1 MAAPKMTMALASL
14 LLSGAFAHQSQSAS
28 QSVVTV
34 ETQQLGT
41 TTSNGILLYSVNY
54 CTVFQTTECGVGFAT
69 ATNAVSVASESSAGY
84 SAPVD
89 SITQAVSSATSVVE
103 ASTVPGEPK
112 PTMVWSD
119 AATTVSQPT
128 ATVYSVTDS
137 ISSSAETNSVLAA
150 TGSEATSSGAPSASG
165 SVTASEQS
173 NATSILTHTSASGS
187 MTAPAAPDRTNAGV
201 VLEAFSGVAFGTVA
215 VVMALFM

>member
-14 LLSGAFAHQSQSAS
+14 LLSGAFAHDTQSAS
-28 QSVVTV
+28 QSIVTV
-34 ETQQLGT
+34 ETQQVGT
-41 TTSNGILLYSVNY
+41 TTSNGVLLYSMNY
-54 CTVFQTTECGVGFAT
+54 CTVFQTTECGPGLAT
-69 ATNAVSVASESSAGY
+69 ATGAVPVASESSAGY

-89 SITQAVSSATSVVE
+89 SITGAVSSATPVIG

-119 AATTVSQPT
+119 AATAVSQPS
-128 ATVYSVTDS
+128 ATVYSVTNS
-137 ISSSAETNSVLAA
+137 IGSSAETNSVLAA
-150 TGSEATSSGAPSASG
+150 TGSEAASSGAASVSS
-165 SVTASEQS
+165 SVTANEQS

-201 VLEAFSGVAFGTVA
+201 VLKAFSGVAFGTVA
-215 VVMALFM
+215 IVMALFM

>member
-14 LLSGAFAHQSQSAS
+14 LLSGVFAHNPQSDGQSI
-28 QSVVTV
+28 VTV
-34 ETQQLGT
+34 ETQQVGT

-54 CTVFQTTECGVGFAT
+54 CTVFQTTECGVGLAT
-69 ATNAVSVASESSAGY
+69 ATEAVSAVSASSAGY

-89 SITQAVSSATSVVE
+89 SITQAASSATSAVE
-103 ASTVPGEPK
+103 ASTIPGEPK

-119 AATTVSQPT
+119 AATVVSQPT
-128 ATVYSVTDS
+128 ATVYSATDS
-137 ISSSAETNSVLAA
+137 IGSSAETNSVLAA
-150 TGSEATSSGAPSASG
+150 TGSEVTSSVSASG
-165 SVTASEQS
+165 SVTANEQS
-173 NATSILTHTSASGS
+173 NATSVLTHTSPSGS

-201 VLEAFSGVAFGTVA
+201 VLNAFSGVAFGTVV